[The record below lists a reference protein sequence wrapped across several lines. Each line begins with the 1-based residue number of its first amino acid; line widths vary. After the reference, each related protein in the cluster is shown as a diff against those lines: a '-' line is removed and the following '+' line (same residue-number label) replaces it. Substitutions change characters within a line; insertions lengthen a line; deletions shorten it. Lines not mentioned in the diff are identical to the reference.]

1 MNDETRVYG
10 ANNVAHCF
18 SRSMKFPEW
27 LQGFD
32 SWETKDFKINRY
44 TYDDFLLGSSKPG
57 CVKERAF
64 YHLPMPIHFVI
75 KHRNQGKIES
85 HKWFFKGFCEMMNPT
100 YAQILDWGSICYW
113 NSLSYI
119 VNYLDNH
126 KRVGAWCGEIEV
138 LIPEKHPETNQEFS
152 VSESILLKAQYVEY
166 KVANIFDK
174 QMESFFGFVSVLPGA
189 FSTFRWNCIN
199 GRPLNEFLKGAKDE
213 FGMLNK
219 LQSWYT
225 ANKFLAEDRIMPLEI
240 LASQGNWTV
249 SYVAGAKC
257 LTDPPLS
264 LLGLIK
270 QRRRWFN
277 GSLFATLHVM
287 SNPGKVTCSNC
298 WGRSFCRN
306 LYFLVLYIYMIMI
319 NILSFVLVGAFYA
332 SFSIFA
338 RAILPSSDNPNIFKV
353 ANVIENVYLIFLFL
367 VIMLSTSIRLEW
379 AIAAFWIS
387 SLFMGIFS
395 IIMVVCSIIFVFEN
409 PTSFAIIGIFS
420 YLLLVILPIILNM
433 KHIKIWEFLKG
444 SVYLLYL
451 APTYINII
459 SIYAISNIHNITWGS
474 RPEVKDK
481 KSESKFNKIEK
492 KLEIDYKNFRSNFLI
507 FWLVV
512 NLLVGNSVTYI
523 SRENNEVVILCL
535 AYFLFGLIAF
545 KLLFSSF
552 YIIIQWWKRCCH
564 KKTRDTF
571 ITNVSIKL
579 VWICLILFCIESL
592 WHQRFRSKSINKN
605 CIIEADLGNLFSFML
620 HLFILLFLFFIF
632 KQVLLNKI
640 EI

>member
-1 MNDETRVYG
+1 MISNLKVTFLHFNKFGLNFIELNFINQEIMNENKRVYG

-27 LQGFD
+27 LKGFD
-32 SWETKDFKINRY
+32 KRAAKDFNINRY
-44 TYDDFLLGSSKPG
+44 SYEDFLLGSSKPG
-57 CVKERAF
+57 DVKTKSF
-64 YHLPMPIHFVI
+64 FNLPIPIHFVI

-126 KRVGAWCGEIEV
+126 KKVGAWCGEIEV
-138 LIPEKHPETNQEFS
+138 LICEKHPETNKEFS
-152 VSESILLKAQYVEY
+152 IPESILLRAQYVEY
-166 KVANIFDK
+166 KVANYFDK

-189 FSTFRWNCIN
+189 FSTFRWECIN
-199 GRPLNEFLKGAKDE
+199 GQPLKEFLKGAKDE

-219 LQSWYT
+219 LQSCYT

-240 LASQGNWTV
+240 LASKGNWTV
-249 SYVAGAKC
+249 SYVPGAKC

-264 LLGLIK
+264 LLSLMR

-306 LYFLVLYIYMIMI
+306 LYFLILYIYMIMI
-319 NILSFVLVGAFYA
+319 NILSFVLVGVFYA
-332 SFSIFA
+332 TYSIFL
-338 RAILPSSDNPNIFKV
+338 RAVLPSDDDPNIFRV
-353 ANVIENVYLIFLFL
+353 ANVLENVYLVFLFL
-367 VIMLSTSIRLEW
+367 LVILSTSIRLEW

-387 SLFMGIFS
+387 SVFMGIFS
-395 IIMVVCSIIFVFEN
+395 IIMVVCSIIFAFRD
-409 PTSFAIIGIFS
+409 TSNLGIIGLFS
-420 YLLLVILPIILNM
+420 YLLLVVLPIVLNM
-433 KHIKIWEFLKG
+433 KHIKICEFLKG
-444 SVYLLYL
+444 SAYLIYL
-451 APTYINII
+451 APTYINIL

-481 KSESKFNKIEK
+481 KSESKFNMIEK

-507 FWLVV
+507 FWLIV
-512 NLLVGNSVTYI
+512 NIIIGNSVAFSSRQEDFRDILYALTYF
-523 SRENNEVVILCL
+523 VL
-535 AYFLFGLIAF
+535 AVMAF
-545 KLLFSSF
+545 KLLYSTL
-552 YIIIQWWKRCCH
+552 YIARQWWMLCCYKKKR
-564 KKTRDTF
+564 DSF
-571 ITNVSIKL
+571 FENVS
-579 VWICLILFCIESL
+579 LIFP
-592 WHQRFRSKSINKN
+592 
-605 CIIEADLGNLFSFML
+605 NLANREK
-620 HLFILLFLFFIF
+620 H
-632 KQVLLNKI
+632 
-640 EI
+640 